1 VGEDELRAFLSD
13 TLYTPDTPP
22 VPQACSTIPASSVV
36 WRGLA
41 CRVEMVSPVIGYQ
54 ERQELWLSQD
64 ALRDSS
70 SWSSSP
76 LVLLRDIH
84 ANLLTK
90 YDCKEVCAPSQSQG
104 NVGASDQ
111 VPRTVSLSSRRL
123 LLCPFRS

>member
-1 VGEDELRAFLSD
+1 MHAALSYD
-13 TLYTPDTPP
+13 SQRHSNLYTPGTPP
-22 VPQACSTIPASSVV
+22 VPQARSVMPASSVV

-76 LVLLRDIH
+76 LLLLRDIH
-84 ANLLTK
+84 SKLLTQ
-90 YDCKEVCAPSQSQG
+90 YDCKEVCAPSQSQD
-104 NVGASDQ
+104 NVGPSA
-111 VPRTVSLSSRRL
+111 RLSSKDGVPQQEAAPL
-123 LLCPFRS
+123 SLP